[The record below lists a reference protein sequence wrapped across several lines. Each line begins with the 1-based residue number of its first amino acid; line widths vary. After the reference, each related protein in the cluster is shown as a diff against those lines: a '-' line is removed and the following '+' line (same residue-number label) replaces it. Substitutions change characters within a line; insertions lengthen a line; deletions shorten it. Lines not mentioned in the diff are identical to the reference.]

1 MQKALSVLIC
11 SLLLSLQ
18 GQSQTV
24 GPIPNPEANWLIY
37 RIVWGNFHVIHP
49 IGVVGDTLIDNQ
61 SYHRL
66 MQSVDTLWTPV
77 DANYHGA
84 LRVEDEKW
92 FYRKAGGTEDA
103 LICDFGLSLGDTVV
117 IDHEWS
123 EGEASLRVELIDTLI
138 TNGVSRKRLHLNLV
152 DYWGSSSSFH
162 EIWIEGIGS
171 THGLYFSGYH
181 YYDAGYLLSCYH
193 EGDTLHYLSQTSL
206 EYSGECYVTTSV
218 ENIEQADFRL
228 YPNPSD
234 GLFTV
239 EIGDWSGN
247 SSLEVLN
254 MLGETVAQRST
265 LGAQEQ
271 IDVSHLTPG
280 VYMVRVRNRGSE
292 RIQRLV
298 LRK

>member
-1 MQKALSVLIC
+1 MQKALSVLVC

-18 GQSQTV
+18 GQAQTV
-24 GPIPNPEANWLIY
+24 GPTPNPDANWLIY
-37 RIVWGNFHVIHP
+37 RIVWGNFHIIDP
-49 IGVVGDTLIDNQ
+49 IGIVGDTLIDNQ

-77 DANYHGA
+77 DATYRGA

-92 FYRKAGGTEDA
+92 YYRKAGGTEDA
-103 LICDFGLSLGDTVV
+103 FICDFGLSLGDTVL
-117 IDHEWS
+117 INHEWS
-123 EGEASLRVELIDTLI
+123 DGEVSLRVELIDTLV

-152 DYWGSSSSFH
+152 DGWWNPNSFD
-162 EIWIEGIGS
+162 EVWIEGVGS
-171 THGLYFSGYH
+171 TNGLYYSGYLVW
-181 YYDAGYLLSCYH
+181 DSGYLLSCYH
-193 EGDTLHYLSQTSL
+193 EGDTLHYISQTSL

-218 ENIEQADFRL
+218 ENHEQADFGL

-239 EIGDWSGN
+239 EIGDWSGS

-254 MLGETVAQRST
+254 MLGETVAERST
-265 LGAQEQ
+265 IGSVER

-280 VYMVRVRNRGSE
+280 VYMVRVRNGGNEKIR
-292 RIQRLV
+292 RLV